1 MRTLSITIN
10 DDLYNSLKHTVPARK
25 ISKFVSE
32 ALVEK
37 LAQKREK
44 LYKAYLEASQDEDRE
59 ADLHV
64 WDHLSVESWEGDEE
78 DSTNSKKDH

>member
-32 ALVEK
+32 ALAEK
-37 LAQKREK
+37 LAQKRER
-44 LYKAYLEASQDEDRE
+44 LYQAYLEASQDEERE
-59 ADLHV
+59 ADLQE
-64 WDHLSVESWEGDEE
+64 WDRLNVEAWDTDEE
-78 DSTNSKKDH
+78 NPTNSKKAH